1 MSESTNKTPSALS
14 DTQDVYS
21 SPYEEVNGCLC
32 KVHITKQ
39 GNFYV
44 RLCNFAPKIVSELTI
59 DDGTELTRKYR
70 IGGVDEYG
78 RPLPEFE
85 IDATELEKMDWLHN
99 HLDASLDLE
108 IIPQVEKHV
117 RHAMKSTARFAEKKS
132 IFTFTGWKQVDGK
145 WEYLMPGV
153 GAYDVQLQ
161 GKQKRYFLDADVK
174 DFDYAELAGFFRL
187 DLIPMEITYPCLALV
202 FLSPL
207 NEFLRQIGHEPKFIL
222 TLLGRTGSMKS
233 TVAALMTSFFG
244 SFSATDLPMSF
255 RDTANSITHSAFSL
269 KDVLTCVDDYHPT
282 GRKESESMKAIMQTV
297 GRGYGDRAA
306 RNRLTPEITLREA
319 RPPQGNVIV
328 TAEFAPDI
336 GESGTARLFCIEM
349 KPGQI
354 DLPHL
359 TELQERAAKGQLT
372 HMMYAYTEW
381 LKKTYLCDDD
391 RYARFLEMLAEEY
404 QNERACWRATL
415 RENKVKFH
423 DRIPDTLACLQLGF
437 NYVMVFLLHSGV
449 LMQNDVDEISPRFS
463 SIMLAHAANQSKAVE
478 QDRPT
483 HIFIRKLLAMLD
495 CGQVC
500 VVPASDCD
508 GLLPSG
514 CLGYE
519 DEEYYYLFFESTQR
533 AVKKFCDDQGEGFT
547 ISTKALGKAL
557 ADEGFINT
565 ETGENTR
572 TMRFGSKTKRVL
584 LLRKDMVEKVMGI

>member
-1 MSESTNKTPSALS
+1 MNESINQTVSEAV
-14 DTQDVYS
+14 DTECIYAQ
-21 SPYEEVNGCLC
+21 PYEAVCGCLC
-32 KVHITKQ
+32 RVHQTKQ
-39 GNFYV
+39 GKIRT
-44 RLCNFAPKIVSELTI
+44 RLCNFAPRIVSELTI
-59 DDGTELTRKYR
+59 DDGTEQTRKYR

-85 IDATELEKMDWLHN
+85 IDATELEKMDWIHN
-99 HLDASLDLE
+99 RLDASLDLE
-108 IIPQVEKHV
+108 IVSQVEKHV
-117 RHAMKSTARFAEKKS
+117 RHAVKSTAIYAQKKS
-132 IFTFTGWKQVDGK
+132 IFTFTGWKQIGGK

-153 GAYDVQLQ
+153 GEYDVQLQ
-161 GKQKRYFLDADVK
+161 GKQKRYFLEPTVGEV
-174 DFDYAELAGFFRL
+174 DYTELVGFFRL
-187 DLIPMEITYPCLALV
+187 DLIPMEVSYPCLALV

-255 RDTANSITHSAFSL
+255 RDTANSITHNAYAL

-282 GRKESESMKAIMQTV
+282 GRRESETMKAIMQTV
-297 GRGYGDRAA
+297 ARGYGDRAA

-349 KPGQI
+349 SPGQI

-359 TELQERAAKGQLT
+359 TQLQERASKGQLT

-381 LKKTYLCDDD
+381 LKETYLCDKE
-391 RYARFLEMLAEEY
+391 RCAQFLERLAEEY
-404 QNERACWRATL
+404 QNARAYWREVL
-415 RENKVKFH
+415 RENQIKFH

-437 NYVMVFLLHSGV
+437 YYVMAFLHHAGE
-449 LMQNDVDEISPRFS
+449 LMQKDVDEIEDRYNA
-463 SIMLAHAANQSKAVE
+463 IMLAHAAHQSEAVE

-483 HIFIRKLLAMLD
+483 HIFIRKLMAMLD

-500 VVPASDCD
+500 VVPAGEGD
-508 GLLPSG
+508 GVLPSG

-519 DEEYYYLFFESTQR
+519 DESYYYLFFESTQR

-547 ISTKALGKAL
+547 ISTKSLGKAL

-565 ETGENTR
+565 DTRENTR

-584 LLRKDMVEKVMGI
+584 LLRKDMVEKVMGL

>member
-1 MSESTNKTPSALS
+1 MSESTNQNPSALS

-117 RHAMKSTARFAEKKS
+117 RHAMKSTARFATKKS
-132 IFTFTGWKQVDGK
+132 IFTFTGWKQVDGE

-161 GKQKRYFLDADVK
+161 GKQKWYFLDADVK

-233 TVAALMTSFFG
+233 TESSTARTNMKRKNGCRDQWATATNMLTLS
-244 SFSATDLPMSF
+244 SASSML
-255 RDTANSITHSAFSL
+255 RAI
-269 KDVLTCVDDYHPT
+269 C
-282 GRKESESMKAIMQTV
+282 SENFVMKASVIYSMPSVTV
-297 GRGYGDRAA
+297 AS
-306 RNRLTPEITLREA
+306 L
-319 RPPQGNVIV
+319 PPIR
-328 TAEFAPDI
+328 
-336 GESGTARLFCIEM
+336 S
-349 KPGQI
+349 
-354 DLPHL
+354 
-359 TELQERAAKGQLT
+359 
-372 HMMYAYTEW
+372 
-381 LKKTYLCDDD
+381 
-391 RYARFLEMLAEEY
+391 
-404 QNERACWRATL
+404 
-415 RENKVKFH
+415 
-423 DRIPDTLACLQLGF
+423 
-437 NYVMVFLLHSGV
+437 
-449 LMQNDVDEISPRFS
+449 
-463 SIMLAHAANQSKAVE
+463 ANILWTV
-478 QDRPT
+478 
-483 HIFIRKLLAMLD
+483 
-495 CGQVC
+495 
-500 VVPASDCD
+500 
-508 GLLPSG
+508 
-514 CLGYE
+514 
-519 DEEYYYLFFESTQR
+519 
-533 AVKKFCDDQGEGFT
+533 
-547 ISTKALGKAL
+547 
-557 ADEGFINT
+557 
-565 ETGENTR
+565 R
-572 TMRFGSKTKRVL
+572 T
-584 LLRKDMVEKVMGI
+584 

>member
-117 RHAMKSTARFAEKKS
+117 RHAMKSTARFATKKS
-132 IFTFTGWKQVDGK
+132 IFTFTGWKQVNGK

-153 GAYDVQLQ
+153 GVYDVQLQ

-233 TVAALMTSFFG
+233 TVAALMT
-244 SFSATDLPMSF
+244 
-255 RDTANSITHSAFSL
+255 
-269 KDVLTCVDDYHPT
+269 
-282 GRKESESMKAIMQTV
+282 
-297 GRGYGDRAA
+297 
-306 RNRLTPEITLREA
+306 TPFI
-319 RPPQGNVIV
+319 
-328 TAEFAPDI
+328 
-336 GESGTARLFCIEM
+336 
-349 KPGQI
+349 
-354 DLPHL
+354 
-359 TELQERAAKGQLT
+359 
-372 HMMYAYTEW
+372 Y
-381 LKKTYLCDDD
+381 
-391 RYARFLEMLAEEY
+391 
-404 QNERACWRATL
+404 
-415 RENKVKFH
+415 
-423 DRIPDTLACLQLGF
+423 
-437 NYVMVFLLHSGV
+437 
-449 LMQNDVDEISPRFS
+449 
-463 SIMLAHAANQSKAVE
+463 
-478 QDRPT
+478 
-483 HIFIRKLLAMLD
+483 IF
-495 CGQVC
+495 
-500 VVPASDCD
+500 
-508 GLLPSG
+508 
-514 CLGYE
+514 
-519 DEEYYYLFFESTQR
+519 
-533 AVKKFCDDQGEGFT
+533 
-547 ISTKALGKAL
+547 
-557 ADEGFINT
+557 
-565 ETGENTR
+565 
-572 TMRFGSKTKRVL
+572 
-584 LLRKDMVEKVMGI
+584 

>member
-1 MSESTNKTPSALS
+1 
-14 DTQDVYS
+14 
-21 SPYEEVNGCLC
+21 
-32 KVHITKQ
+32 
-39 GNFYV
+39 
-44 RLCNFAPKIVSELTI
+44 
-59 DDGTELTRKYR
+59 
-70 IGGVDEYG
+70 
-78 RPLPEFE
+78 
-85 IDATELEKMDWLHN
+85 
-99 HLDASLDLE
+99 
-108 IIPQVEKHV
+108 
-117 RHAMKSTARFAEKKS
+117 
-132 IFTFTGWKQVDGK
+132 
-145 WEYLMPGV
+145 
-153 GAYDVQLQ
+153 
-161 GKQKRYFLDADVK
+161 
-174 DFDYAELAGFFRL
+174 
-187 DLIPMEITYPCLALV
+187 MEITYPCLALV

-282 GRKESESMKAIMQTV
+282 GRRESESMKAIMQTV
-297 GRGYGDRAA
+297 ARGYGDRAA

-381 LKKTYLCDDD
+381 LKQTYLCDDD

-437 NYVMVFLLHSGV
+437 NYAMNFMLHSGV
-449 LMQNDVDEISPRFS
+449 LMQKDVDEIAPRFS
-463 SIMLAHAANQSKAVE
+463 SIILAHAANQSKAVE

-483 HIFIRKLLAMLD
+483 NIFIRKLLAMLD

-519 DEEYYYLFFESTQR
+519 DEEHYYLFFESTQR

-565 ETGENTR
+565 DTGENTR

-584 LLRKDMVEKVMGI
+584 LLRKEMVEKVMGI

>member
-117 RHAMKSTARFAEKKS
+117 RHAMKSTARFATKKS
-132 IFTFTGWKQVDGK
+132 IFTFTGWKQVNGK

-297 GRGYGDRAA
+297 ARGYGDRAA

-354 DLPHL
+354 NLPHL

-381 LKKTYLCDDD
+381 MKETYLCDDD

-415 RENKVKFH
+415 REKKVKFH

-437 NYVMVFLLHSGV
+437 NYVMGFLLHSGV
-449 LMQNDVDEISPRFS
+449 LMQRDVDEITERFTT
-463 SIMLAHAANQSKAVE
+463 IMFNHAANQSKAVE

-519 DEEYYYLFFESTQR
+519 DEEHYYLFFESTQR

-565 ETGENTR
+565 DTGENTR

-584 LLRKDMVEKVMGI
+584 LLRKEMVEKVMGI